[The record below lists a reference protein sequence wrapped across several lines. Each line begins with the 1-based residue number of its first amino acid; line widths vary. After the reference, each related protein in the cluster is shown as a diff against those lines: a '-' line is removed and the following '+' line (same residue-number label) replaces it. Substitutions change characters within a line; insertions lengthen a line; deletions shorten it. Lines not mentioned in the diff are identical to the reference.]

1 MQFEKEKRKEEALKL
16 LTQKAT
22 DVHLTYGQI
31 ADKTGF
37 SKRQIIRWAEQ
48 LKEMDKSG
56 ELTSKS
62 PLEVL
67 DQLIS
72 FQRIED
78 QNNTTERY
86 KKKAKLY
93 SPLADLQDVLYIP
106 ARHLNA
112 ALIDQLATNQYIDNS
127 RNVMI
132 TSATGCGKAFL
143 ACALGNNACEHQYT
157 VRYFTMTELL
167 EEFRIAEAREKY
179 VKFLRQL
186 ANTYL
191 IIIDDFLLTSVTDRD
206 VEYLYRNCR
215 QQAS

>member
-1 MQFEKEKRKEEALKL
+1 
-16 LTQKAT
+16 
-22 DVHLTYGQI
+22 
-31 ADKTGF
+31 
-37 SKRQIIRWAEQ
+37 
-48 LKEMDKSG
+48 
-56 ELTSKS
+56 
-62 PLEVL
+62 
-67 DQLIS
+67 
-72 FQRIED
+72 
-78 QNNTTERY
+78 
-86 KKKAKLY
+86 
-93 SPLADLQDVLYIP
+93 
-106 ARHLNA
+106 
-112 ALIDQLATNQYIDNS
+112 
-127 RNVMI
+127 MI

>member
-48 LKEMDKSG
+48 LKEMNKSG

-132 TSATGCGKAFL
+132 TSAIGCGKTFL

-167 EEFRIAEAREKY
+167 E
-179 VKFLRQL
+179 
-186 ANTYL
+186 
-191 IIIDDFLLTSVTDRD
+191 
-206 VEYLYRNCR
+206 
-215 QQAS
+215 